1 MHASHGSH
9 KSAGG
14 ARLSTLHRLRRAGD
28 RVITLNRLASDAS
41 QISSVVQMDSSN
53 TVLPRS
59 KGELHDEF
67 DEMESCELDRVAL
80 RLDGFEMYSFLASLI
95 SGFSYGCLND
105 FDPRAGLREK
115 LDERYCDALSLLFS
129 LSMVFSIFS
138 GLYATCIFALCSLY
152 SKTALAEHKD
162 GRMRAFLRDTAQF
175 RTRGFRAF
183 IVSLITFALNV
194 VLILFVRLDLAHGI
208 YASVLGLVCI
218 GIGLQDIKR
227 LLLCAAPIFAPATG
241 DATAH
246 GGELSEAGAPAPSA
260 LEHAEGA
267 PNNPLPTASPA
278 VAESSQG
285 STLSI
290 LGLSSPT
297 WPRPITRGLSL
308 SGAPTS
314 PMAAAHPSL
323 ATAGRVAWAVAKSS
337 ETRPSPERLPKL
349 QRRVAPPP
357 NTPSD
362 PRALE
367 PPSAQ
372 EEEGKPAGEATAS
385 AEPPGRL
392 VETMMQATA
401 DAVVGTEQAAWCT
414 APEEPSVTCSPA
426 SNAPSAAAA
435 EPATCAA
442 PNTEADATAW
452 SDRPGPSTPAIVA
465 ASPPTAPCPPSPSQR
480 QYPAPPPPRRKRY
493 EMTPRGHEMAP
504 RRQDAPRSD
513 EQGGGQIVDEGP
525 AADAPNSFL
534 GAFPDPPSGLPS
546 PMKSGSRA
554 STDEYHAVK
563 MVEGTTRALRTL
575 LGKGRRESPS
585 PDIRPPSAAEERAPS
600 PEAWVAPPIMTFTP
614 PSASPSSVARP
625 GPTGPAAPPSFQPCL
640 PGDAASEAAMD
651 DAALAAPTSATP
663 AAAPARAHAAAAPA
677 VAHSDVHGDRN
688 ATCTLD
694 DDAEA
699 NCDVV
704 DACSPSA
711 ASGATDSRAAYVS
724 PMGDAPREVGHTDPH
739 RQVIHS
745 APSAA
750 AQYALVRAEQAER
763 AAARAVEAADR
774 AAGRR
779 HGVLEQTVEAQQLQL
794 AALNTQLERMERRL
808 RQSETHTAKREG
820 GGERAHDAAPSGD
833 AGGAGDTSRD
843 DGAAFCRILPASV
856 PPRRPSAESSER
868 VRGVARDVRDAREAS
883 QRPSTELTDGRRFP
897 PPPPR
902 SPKPPEEPLKRVP
915 SPPPLLPSTLPP
927 DLSVAHCHA
936 SLPVRN
942 PLAPSATDEASPI
955 LHPILHAA
963 PPSNFA
969 HLTQAPSPAPALKPL
984 PPPVWPRRPA
994 PPPESVHKWLSP
1006 GSSMS
1011 AASRARPQAQ
1021 SVVRSALQHAVRPSA
1036 AAHNPSRRAVSAAS
1050 PAPSSPLLSAML
1062 SAWPAPQA
1070 APQQAAAQPLSRSLL
1085 SPQSASEQRDADDGS
1100 DSSHS
1105 QRSTGRGSKR
1115 ISQRFA
1121 LRSSEEGRQQ
1131 HASTVARVEQG
1142 LIFNGTRASGRE
1154 PGDLAFDCRSRMHAV
1169 RATAAALQQSQ
1180 ALRRR
1185 VGASQDR

>member
-1 MHASHGSH
+1 
-9 KSAGG
+9 
-14 ARLSTLHRLRRAGD
+14 
-28 RVITLNRLASDAS
+28 
-41 QISSVVQMDSSN
+41 MDSSN

-162 GRMRAFLRDTAQF
+162 AACGFLRDTAQF
-175 RTRGFRAF
+175 RTRAPCLHRLPHH
-183 IVSLITFALNV
+183 ICLN
-194 VLILFVRLDLAHGI
+194 VLILFVRLDLYYGI

-465 ASPPTAPCPPSPSQR
+465 AFPNRSMLAVAVSAPILRHRPVGSATRDASG
-480 QYPAPPPPRRKRY
+480 PRD
-493 EMTPRGHEMAP
+493 GASAP
-504 RRQDAPRSD
+504 RR
-513 EQGGGQIVDEGP
+513 
-525 AADAPNSFL
+525 
-534 GAFPDPPSGLPS
+534 
-546 PMKSGSRA
+546 
-554 STDEYHAVK
+554 
-563 MVEGTTRALRTL
+563 
-575 LGKGRRESPS
+575 
-585 PDIRPPSAAEERAPS
+585 
-600 PEAWVAPPIMTFTP
+600 
-614 PSASPSSVARP
+614 
-625 GPTGPAAPPSFQPCL
+625 
-640 PGDAASEAAMD
+640 
-651 DAALAAPTSATP
+651 
-663 AAAPARAHAAAAPA
+663 
-677 VAHSDVHGDRN
+677 
-688 ATCTLD
+688 
-694 DDAEA
+694 
-699 NCDVV
+699 
-704 DACSPSA
+704 
-711 ASGATDSRAAYVS
+711 
-724 PMGDAPREVGHTDPH
+724 
-739 RQVIHS
+739 
-745 APSAA
+745 
-750 AQYALVRAEQAER
+750 
-763 AAARAVEAADR
+763 
-774 AAGRR
+774 
-779 HGVLEQTVEAQQLQL
+779 
-794 AALNTQLERMERRL
+794 TQ
-808 RQSETHTAKREG
+808 KR
-820 GGERAHDAAPSGD
+820 
-833 AGGAGDTSRD
+833 
-843 DGAAFCRILPASV
+843 
-856 PPRRPSAESSER
+856 
-868 VRGVARDVRDAREAS
+868 
-883 QRPSTELTDGRRFP
+883 
-897 PPPPR
+897 
-902 SPKPPEEPLKRVP
+902 
-915 SPPPLLPSTLPP
+915 
-927 DLSVAHCHA
+927 
-936 SLPVRN
+936 
-942 PLAPSATDEASPI
+942 
-955 LHPILHAA
+955 
-963 PPSNFA
+963 
-969 HLTQAPSPAPALKPL
+969 
-984 PPPVWPRRPA
+984 
-994 PPPESVHKWLSP
+994 
-1006 GSSMS
+1006 
-1011 AASRARPQAQ
+1011 
-1021 SVVRSALQHAVRPSA
+1021 
-1036 AAHNPSRRAVSAAS
+1036 
-1050 PAPSSPLLSAML
+1050 
-1062 SAWPAPQA
+1062 
-1070 APQQAAAQPLSRSLL
+1070 
-1085 SPQSASEQRDADDGS
+1085 
-1100 DSSHS
+1100 
-1105 QRSTGRGSKR
+1105 
-1115 ISQRFA
+1115 
-1121 LRSSEEGRQQ
+1121 
-1131 HASTVARVEQG
+1131 
-1142 LIFNGTRASGRE
+1142 
-1154 PGDLAFDCRSRMHAV
+1154 
-1169 RATAAALQQSQ
+1169 
-1180 ALRRR
+1180 
-1185 VGASQDR
+1185 